1 MSDNEKFMNVTNVT
15 PEDLRFIEEYVRLP
29 NDKKILMNG
38 IVIGVNL
45 EEKKQNFKNSTIGL
59 T

>member
-45 EEKKQNFKNSTIGL
+45 EEKNRTLKTAQSA
-59 T
+59 

>member
-1 MSDNEKFMNVTNVT
+1 MNDNEKFLNVTNVT
-15 PEDLRFIEEYVRLP
+15 PDDLRFIEEYVRLP

-45 EEKKQNFKNSTIGL
+45 EDKNRTL
-59 T
+59 KAAQTA